1 MSVYIKSVTCLRK
14 GKIVGILGKVY
25 STKTLE
31 WHKIPCLE
39 SSLAIRLNNKKKKHK
54 KKQAMLLAHQ
64 WDKKE

>member
-39 SSLAIRLNNKKKKHK
+39 SSLAIRLNNKKKTQ